1 MTSRRRRTLA
11 GETVFEGKGI
21 HSGEPSAVR
30 ISPNERGR
38 GIEFSFG
45 KKRYGVSLAKP
56 DGSGRNTALA
66 FPGGE
71 RVSTAEHILS
81 AIAGVGLDDALITPL
96 GGEFPIMDGSPLPFA
111 RAMTSIGFEE
121 TGENYEPP
129 ALASPLF
136 AEHGPSFLAALPS
149 DTLSVTYVIDYP
161 ESPVGTEMKNIGVTP
176 ETYME
181 ELAPART
188 FCLES
193 EIRELLGAGFGLGGD
208 TGNVL
213 VIGDREPEYRVRS
226 ECAAHKA
233 ADLLGD
239 LLLAGFVPTARYICL
254 RGGHSLHL
262 KLVDRIKNGILTSI
276 QYQRSEE

>member
-1 MTSRRRRTLA
+1 MTPRPRRTLA
-11 GETVFEGKGI
+11 GEAVFEGKGI

-30 ISPNERGR
+30 ISPNDPGK

-45 KKRYGVSLAKP
+45 EKRYGISQAKS
-56 DGSGRNTALA
+56 DGSRRNTALVI
-66 FPGGE
+66 PGDE
-71 RVSTAEHILS
+71 PVFTAEHLLS
-81 AIAGVGLDDALITPL
+81 AIVGVGLDDAVITPF

-111 RAMTSIGFEE
+111 RAMTSLGFEE
-121 TGENYEPP
+121 TGKNYEPP

-136 AEHGPSFLAALPS
+136 VENGLSSLVALPS
-149 DTLSVTYVIDYP
+149 DTLSATYVIDYP
-161 ESPVGTEMKNIGVTP
+161 GSPVGTELKDIDVTP

-193 EIRELLGAGFGLGGD
+193 EIEKLIGAGLGLGGD
-208 TGNVL
+208 IGNVM
-213 VIGDREPEYRVRS
+213 VIGARSKPEYRVRA
-226 ECAAHKA
+226 ECAAHKT

-254 RGGHSLHL
+254 RGGHCLHL
-262 KLVDRIKNGILTSI
+262 KLVDRIKKGLLI
-276 QYQRSEE
+276 

>member
-1 MTSRRRRTLA
+1 VTSRPRRTLA
-11 GETVFEGKGI
+11 GETVLEGKGI

-30 ISPNERGR
+30 ISPNGGG

-45 KKRYGVSLAKP
+45 ERRYGLSQAKP
-56 DGSGRNTALA
+56 DGSRRNTALV

-71 RVSTAEHILS
+71 RVSTAEHLLS

-96 GGEFPIMDGSPLPFA
+96 GGELPIMDGSPLPFA
-111 RAMTSIGFEE
+111 RAMASLGFEE
-121 TGENYEPP
+121 TGKDYEPP

-136 AEHGPSFLAALPS
+136 VENGPSFLAALPS
-149 DTLSVTYVIDYP
+149 EALSVAYVIDYP
-161 ESPVGTEMKNIGVTP
+161 GSPVGTELKDIDVTP
-176 ETYME
+176 ETYMK

-188 FCLES
+188 FCIES
-193 EIRELLGAGFGLGGD
+193 EISELLEAGLGQGGD
-208 TGNVL
+208 AGNVL
-213 VIGDREPEYRVRS
+213 VIGARARPEYRVRA

-239 LLLAGFVPTARYICL
+239 LLLAGFVPTARYVCL

-262 KLVDRIKNGILTSI
+262 KLVDRIKNGILI
-276 QYQRSEE
+276 

>member
-1 MTSRRRRTLA
+1 VTPRRRRTLA
-11 GETVFEGKGI
+11 GETVFEGRGI
-21 HSGEPSAVR
+21 HSGKPSTVR
-30 ISPNERGR
+30 ISPNGHGR

-45 KKRYGVSLAKP
+45 ERRYAVTQAKH
-56 DGSGRNTALA
+56 DGSRRKTSLV

-71 RVSTAEHILS
+71 CVSTAEHLLS
-81 AIAGVGLDDALITPL
+81 AIAGVGLDDALITPS

-111 RAMTSIGFEE
+111 RSMMSLGFEE
-121 TGENYEPP
+121 TGENYESP

-136 AEHGPSFLAALPS
+136 VENGLSFLAALPS
-149 DTLSVTYVIDYP
+149 RGISVTYAIDYP
-161 ESPVGTEMKNIGVTP
+161 GSPVGAELKDIDVTP

-193 EIRELLGAGFGLGGD
+193 EIAELVRAGLGLGGD
-208 TGNVL
+208 AGNVM
-213 VIGDREPEYRVRS
+213 VIGDRKPEYRVHA

-262 KLVDRIKNGILTSI
+262 KLVDRIKKGLLI
-276 QYQRSEE
+276 

>member
-1 MTSRRRRTLA
+1 
-11 GETVFEGKGI
+11 V
-21 HSGEPSAVR
+21 VR
-30 ISPNERGR
+30 VSPNDHGR

-45 KKRYGVSLAKP
+45 EKRYGVSQAEP
-56 DGSGRNTALA
+56 DGSRRSTALV

-71 RVSTAEHILS
+71 RVSTAEHLLS
-81 AIAGVGLDDALITPL
+81 AITGVGLDDALIIPS

-111 RAMTSIGFEE
+111 REMMSLGFEE
-121 TGENYEPP
+121 AGESYEPP

-136 AEHGPSFLAALPS
+136 VESEFSSLTAMPSE
-149 DTLSVTYVIDYP
+149 TLSVTYVVDYP
-161 ESPVGTEMKNIGVTP
+161 GSPVGTELKDIDVTP
-176 ETYME
+176 ETYVK

-193 EIRELLGAGFGLGGD
+193 EISELLKAGLGLGGGA
-208 TGNVL
+208 GNVL
-213 VIGDREPEYRVRS
+213 VIGDGEPEYRVRS

-239 LLLAGFVPTARYICL
+239 LLLAGFVPKARYICL

-262 KLVDRIKNGILTSI
+262 KLVDRIKKCVLI
-276 QYQRSEE
+276 

>member
-1 MTSRRRRTLA
+1 VTPRPRRTLA

-30 ISPNERGR
+30 ISPNGRGR

-45 KKRYGVSLAKP
+45 ARRYGVAQAKP
-56 DGSGRNTALA
+56 DGSRRKTSLV

-71 RVSTAEHILS
+71 CLSTAEHLLS
-81 AIAGVGLDDALITPL
+81 AIAGVGLDDALITPS
-96 GGEFPIMDGSPLPFA
+96 GGELPIMDGSPLPFA
-111 RAMTSIGFEE
+111 RAMMSLGFDE
-121 TGENYEPP
+121 TGGNYEPP

-136 AEHGPSFLAALPS
+136 AENGRSFLAAIPS
-149 DTLSVTYVIDYP
+149 LVMSVTYVIDYP
-161 ESPVGTEMKNIGVTP
+161 VSPLGTELKDIDVTP

-193 EIRELLGAGFGLGGD
+193 EISELQRSGFGLGGSA
-208 TGNVL
+208 GNVL
-213 VIGDREPEYRVRS
+213 VIGDSKPEYRVRA

-239 LLLAGFVPTARYICL
+239 LLLAGFVPVARYICL

-262 KLVDRIKNGILTSI
+262 KLVDRIKKGLLI
-276 QYQRSEE
+276 

>member
-1 MTSRRRRTLA
+1 MIPRQRRTLA

-21 HSGEPSAVR
+21 HSGEHSVVR
-30 ISPNERGR
+30 ISPNDCGR

-45 KKRYGVSLAKP
+45 ERRYGVSQAKA
-56 DGSGRNTALA
+56 DGSRRNTALV

-71 RVSTAEHILS
+71 RVSTTEHLLS
-81 AIAGVGLDDALITPL
+81 AIVGVGLDDALITPS
-96 GGEFPIMDGSPLPFA
+96 GGEFPIMDGSSLPFT
-111 RAMTSIGFEE
+111 RAMTSLGFEE
-121 TGENYEPP
+121 MGKDYEPP

-136 AEHGPSFLAALPS
+136 VENGLSFLAALPS
-149 DTLSVTYVIDYP
+149 DTLSAAYVIDYP
-161 ESPVGTEMKNIGVTP
+161 GSPVGTELKDIDVTP

-193 EIRELLGAGFGLGGD
+193 EIMELLGAGLGQGGD

-213 VIGDREPEYRVRS
+213 VIGDRKPEYRVS
-226 ECAAHKA
+226 AECAAHKI

-239 LLLAGFVPTARYICL
+239 ILLAGFVPTARYVCL

-262 KLVDRIKNGILTSI
+262 KLVDRIKSGILISI
-276 QYQRSEE
+276 